1 MKMTDIKTTT
11 ITYKKQ
17 PIDFL
22 RVCALNL
29 DGVIRDLTLSKKD
42 NVCLK
47 TLIRVRAD
55 LLKVV
60 DKGDASVNLH
70 EMRLAAVNEPVD
82 NGVHIVCPDDGKEPA

>member
-1 MKMTDIKTTT
+1 MTDIETTT

-22 RVCALNL
+22 KVCALNL
-29 DGVIRDLTLSKKD
+29 DGVIRDLTLSKK
-42 NVCLK
+42 NGVCLK

-60 DKGDASVNLH
+60 DKGDASVSLH
-70 EMRLAAVNEPVD
+70 KVCLATVNEDKSVD
-82 NGVHIVCPDDGKEPA
+82 NGVHIVCPDDGKEPV